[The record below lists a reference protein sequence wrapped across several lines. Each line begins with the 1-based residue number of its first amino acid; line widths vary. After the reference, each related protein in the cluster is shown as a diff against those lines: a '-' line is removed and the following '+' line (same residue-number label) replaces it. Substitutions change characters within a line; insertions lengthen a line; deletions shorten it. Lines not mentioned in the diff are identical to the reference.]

1 MKLIDRDHT
10 RNSKPVA
17 THYRLPQKARSVMT
31 QYAPFAG
38 MSGFGSNF
46 TCVHLL
52 QARRQKLCVLLLSLS
67 LSLAH
72 HQPLRPPSTQARERE
87 SEAPVL
93 RLQHG
98 ACVSDQCT
106 NCACVCVCVCSVA
119 RDKAGVES

>member
-10 RNSKPVA
+10 RNSKPAA

-67 LSLAH
+67 LSLEG
-72 HQPLRPPSTQARERE
+72 RRER
-87 SEAPVL
+87 SCARHSAPHSSASVSVE
-93 RLQHG
+93 RHG
-98 ACVSDQCT
+98 
-106 NCACVCVCVCSVA
+106 
-119 RDKAGVES
+119 